1 MRRFLILLTISAMAA
16 LAGACGPP
24 EDEGSSAKKTPEKV
38 EEAEKA
44 ERPTAVETVQV
55 AYRETAAEQTAKTS
69 FEVTTTGPTVGPR
82 NGGPAP
88 MTFTMRGQGV
98 MDFSGA
104 ASSVTMEMLG
114 MGNFEMRQVENTVY
128 MKMPQDF
135 VAQMPNAKPWIE
147 VDPETVKEQS
157 GVSLGQTQPGIMQ
170 DPTGELE
177 YLRGVS
183 DSVDKL
189 GTEKVR
195 GTQTTHYRAT
205 IDLKE
210 AAAEEGVGAQKAQDE
225 MIEQLGTGELP
236 VEVWLDDQNRARRF
250 ALDMTV
256 PVPENAASPNASPED
271 ATMRTRMVAEYYDFG
286 TSVNVQAP
294 PPDQTMDGS
303 KLLSGQQPVA
313 Q

>member
-1 MRRFLILLTISAMAA
+1 MRKLLILLAIAAMVA
-16 LAGACGPP
+16 LAGACGSP
-24 EDEGSSAKKTPEKV
+24 EDEGSSAKKTP
-38 EEAEKA
+38 EKA

-69 FEVTTTGPTVGPR
+69 FEVTTTGPAVDAQN
-82 NGGPAP
+82 NGQAP

-104 ASSVTMEMLG
+104 ASSVTMGMFG
-114 MGNFEMRQVENTVY
+114 MGNFEMRQVEGTVY
-128 MKMPQDF
+128 IKMPEDF

-147 VDPETVKEQS
+147 VDPETAKEQS
-157 GVSLGQTQPGIMQ
+157 GASLGQTQPGIMQ

-183 DSVDKL
+183 NSVDKV
-189 GTEKVR
+189 GTEQVR
-195 GTQTTHYRAT
+195 GTRTTHYRAT

-210 AAAEEGVGAQKAQDE
+210 AAAEEGAEAQKAYDE
-225 MIEQLGTGELP
+225 MVEGLGTSKLP
-236 VEVWLDDQNRARRF
+236 VEVWLDDQNRVRRY

-256 PVPENAASPNASPED
+256 PAPENTASPSASGED

-286 TSVNVQAP
+286 TSVDVQAP